1 MNTSTFNKL
10 DIEKQIDL
18 TMSEAVFLTQAKK
31 YNLHLY
37 LFQMDQFYI
46 EMYSKEQS
54 GQIIS
59 IRAFDEMEHL
69 DIYLQEIDIT
79 TMLPVY

>member
-1 MNTSTFNKL
+1 MNTIAFNKL
-10 DIEKQIDL
+10 DIEKQIEL
-18 TMSEAVFLTQAKK
+18 TMSKGVFLTQAKK

-46 EMYSKEQS
+46 EMFSKEQS

-59 IRAFDEMEHL
+59 IRAFEEMKHL
-69 DIYLQEIDIT
+69 DIYLQDIDIT
-79 TMLPVY
+79 TLLAVY

>member
-18 TMSEAVFLTQAKK
+18 AMSEGVFLTQAKK

-37 LFQMDQFYI
+37 LFQMDYFYI
-46 EMYSKEQS
+46 EMFSKEQS

-69 DIYLQEIDIT
+69 DLYLQEIDIT
-79 TMLPVY
+79 TLLPVY